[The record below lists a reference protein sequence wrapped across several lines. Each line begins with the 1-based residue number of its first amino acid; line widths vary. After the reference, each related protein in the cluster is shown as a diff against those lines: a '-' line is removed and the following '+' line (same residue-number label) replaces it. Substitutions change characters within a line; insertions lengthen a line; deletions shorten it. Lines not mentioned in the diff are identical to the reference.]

1 MNQDEQKKIA
11 GYKAAEFVENGM
23 IVGLGTGST
32 AKHAVD
38 ALGERLTEDFNI
50 TGVPTSDRTAD
61 QANGYGI
68 QLLDEPNV
76 ESIDVTIDGADQIDP
91 KTGLCIK
98 GGGGAHYLEK
108 KVAKKTAKQ
117 IIIADESKLVD
128 NFGGYDVPL
137 EIDESK
143 QDEVRLYFEN
153 ASMQFEYREEKS
165 DSGNLIGDVVFDGS
179 KTLEEFEAELM
190 RIDGVIDTGVFNSLV
205 DMLIVGKEDGSVEIF
220 DY

>member
-1 MNQDEQKKIA
+1 MNQEEQKKVA

-23 IVGLGTGST
+23 VVGLGTGST

-38 ALGERLTEDFNI
+38 ALGEKLAENFLI

-68 QLLDEPNV
+68 QLLTEPNV
-76 ESIDVTIDGADQIDP
+76 EAIDVTIDGADQIDP

-117 IIIADESKLVD
+117 IIIADESKVVD
-128 NFGGYDVPL
+128 NFGGYNVPL
-137 EIDESK
+137 EIDETK
-143 QDEVRLYFEN
+143 RDEVRLYFED
-153 ASMQFEYREEKS
+153 ASMQFEYREEMS

-179 KTLEEFEAELM
+179 KSLEDFEAELM
-190 RIDGVIDTGVFNSLV
+190 EVDGVIDTGVFNGLV
-205 DMLIVGKEDGSVEIF
+205 DMLIVGKADGSVEIF